1 MELIVRKI
9 FGLILTSG
17 LLMTNVWADIDCPA
31 ELAHHIDMRTMLPD
45 GTQNPTYGLEI
56 ATGICGCLGFVNGVQ
71 IDENTITFTVRM
83 VDNEPIRGI
92 ELDVYHNAGDLLYYG
107 PEAYEDAN
115 GNGLYDSEESF
126 TDLDGDGEWSSKAFG
141 SDVDPGSKLINVTDE
156 HGEQREMTL
165 QGKRINDHVKVLAYN
180 ISRGFTEGNGEEGDL
195 FFITYGLPQGAGAL
209 PAEIAFHFG
218 IANLPGTT
226 AGTPPGTDILNVV
239 YRSTGGLDLGYPHG
253 EVNEHDHHGCGDGG
267 IVSTT
272 TVTADAEPMIPDVFA
287 LNQNYPNPFNPST
300 QISFDVP
307 VGADHV
313 MINVYNILGQNV
325 NTLVNEVMS
334 PGSYTVDWNA
344 TDFMGN
350 AVASGIYFY
359 ELRSNSFTARKKML
373 LIR

>member
-1 MELIVRKI
+1 MEFIVRKI

-31 ELAHHIDMRTMLPD
+31 DSALHIDMRTMLPD
-45 GTQNPTYGLEI
+45 GSPNPTYGQEI
-56 ATGICGCLGFVNGVQ
+56 ATGICGCLGFVDGVQ

-83 VDNEPIRGI
+83 VDNESIRGV
-92 ELDVYHNAGDLLYYG
+92 ELDVYHNAGDVLHYG
-107 PEAYEDAN
+107 PEAYDDAN
-115 GNGLYDSEESF
+115 GNGNYDSGESF
-126 TDLDGDGEWSSKAFG
+126 TDLDGDGEWSSSAFG
-141 SDVDPGSKLINVTDE
+141 SRVEKGSKLLNVTDE
-156 HGEQREMTL
+156 NGEQRTMTL
-165 QGKRINDHVKVLAYN
+165 LSNRINDHVKVLAYN
-180 ISRGFTEGNGEEGDL
+180 TSRAWTEGNGEEGDL

-218 IANLPGTT
+218 TANLPGTSMD
-226 AGTPPGTDILNVV
+226 PNILNVV
-239 YRSTGGLDLGYPHG
+239 CGYPDEDNPVVINTSNVATDNG
-253 EVNEHDHHGCGDGG
+253 E
-267 IVSTT
+267 IFP
-272 TVTADAEPMIPDVFA
+272 DAFA

-307 VGADHV
+307 AGADHV

>member
-1 MELIVRKI
+1 VRKI

-31 ELAHHIDMRTMLPD
+31 DSALHFDMRTMLPD
-45 GTQNPTYGLEI
+45 GTPNPTYGLEI

-92 ELDVYHNAGDLLYYG
+92 ELDVYHNAGDVLHYG

-115 GNGLYDSEESF
+115 GNGNYDSGESF
-126 TDLDGDGEWSSKAFG
+126 TDLDGDGEWSSSPFC
-141 SDVDPGSKLINVTDE
+141 SPCVNRGSKLLNVTN
-156 HGEQREMTL
+156 GTMTL
-165 QGKRINDHVKVLAYN
+165 TSNRLDGFVKVIAYSLN
-180 ISRGFTEGNGEEGDL
+180 RVETEGNGEEGDL
-195 FFITYGLPQGAGAL
+195 FFITYGLPQGAGVL

-218 IANLPGTT
+218 TTNLPGTSMD
-226 AGTPPGTDILNVV
+226 PNILNVV
-239 YRSTGGLDLGYPHG
+239 CGYPDEDNPMVINTSNVATDNG
-253 EVNEHDHHGCGDGG
+253 E
-267 IVSTT
+267 IFP
-272 TVTADAEPMIPDVFA
+272 DAFA

-307 VGADHV
+307 AGADHV

-325 NTLVNEVMS
+325 NTLVNEVLS

-359 ELRSNSFTARKKML
+359 ELRGNSFTARKKML

>member
-31 ELAHHIDMRTMLPD
+31 DSALHFDMRTMLPD
-45 GTQNPTYGLEI
+45 GSQNPTYGQEI

-83 VDNEPIRGI
+83 VDNEPIRGV
-92 ELDVYHNAGDLLYYG
+92 ELDVYHNAGDVLHYG
-107 PEAYEDAN
+107 PEAFEDAN
-115 GNGLYDSEESF
+115 GNGHFDSGESF
-126 TDLDGDGEWSSKAFG
+126 TDLDGDGEWSSNAFG
-141 SDVDPGSKLINVTDE
+141 SGVEKGSKLLDENVTDE
-156 HGEQREMTL
+156 DGEQRHMTL
-165 QGKRINDHVKVLAYN
+165 LSNRLNDHVKVLAYN
-180 ISRGFTEGNGEEGDL
+180 TSRGWTEGNGEEGDL

-218 IANLPGTT
+218 TTNLPGTSMD
-226 AGTPPGTDILNVV
+226 PNILNVV
-239 YRSTGGLDLGYPHG
+239 YRSIGGSELGYPHVEDG
-253 EVNEHDHHGCGDGG
+253 DHDHHDCGDGG

-272 TVTADAEPMIPDVFA
+272 SVTADAEPMIPDVFA

-307 VGADHV
+307 AGADHV

>member
-1 MELIVRKI
+1 MRKI

-31 ELAHHIDMRTMLPD
+31 DSALHFDMRTMLPD
-45 GTQNPTYGLEI
+45 GTPNPTYGLEI

-92 ELDVYHNAGDLLYYG
+92 ELDVYHNAGDVLYYG

-115 GNGLYDSEESF
+115 GNGNYDSGESF
-126 TDLDGDGEWSSKAFG
+126 TDLDGDGEWSSSPFC
-141 SDVDPGSKLINVTDE
+141 SPCVNRGSKLLNVTN
-156 HGEQREMTL
+156 GTMTL
-165 QGKRINDHVKVLAYN
+165 TSNRLDGFVKVIAYSLN
-180 ISRGFTEGNGEEGDL
+180 RVETEGNGEEGDL
-195 FFITYGLPQGAGAL
+195 FFITYGLPQGAGVL

-218 IANLPGTT
+218 TTNLPGTSMD
-226 AGTPPGTDILNVV
+226 PNILNVV
-239 YRSTGGLDLGYPHG
+239 CGYPDEDNPMVINTSNVATDNG
-253 EVNEHDHHGCGDGG
+253 E
-267 IVSTT
+267 IFP
-272 TVTADAEPMIPDVFA
+272 DAFA

-307 VGADHV
+307 AGADHV

-325 NTLVNEVMS
+325 NTLVNEVLS

-359 ELRSNSFTARKKML
+359 ELRGNSFTARKKML